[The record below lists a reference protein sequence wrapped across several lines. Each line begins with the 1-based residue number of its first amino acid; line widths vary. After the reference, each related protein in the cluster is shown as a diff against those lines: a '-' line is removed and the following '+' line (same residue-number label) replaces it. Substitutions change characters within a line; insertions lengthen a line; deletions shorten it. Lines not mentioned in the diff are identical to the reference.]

1 MPALCLL
8 FSCSLPLPWLLY
20 CIVHYDAEVPGV
32 KVSATGMVCSI
43 AILFGMLML
52 VFFSILIFNWKM
64 TKG

>member
-1 MPALCLL
+1 M
-8 FSCSLPLPWLLY
+8 
-20 CIVHYDAEVPGV
+20 HYDAEVPGV

-64 TKG
+64 TKVYQYITITIYLC